1 MMRMIKNR
9 IILLLCSVVVATGV
23 ILINMSCTNSPSGA
37 LEYNTMSYYI
47 NGKFHDS
54 IPDSIVR
61 KEYGIVI
68 QEQNGF
74 EHSYRVFE
82 ELRHL
87 EREIQYCT
95 VHKNWEIITGYY
107 QAEKAKIEYMVKN
120 YKRGWK

>member
-1 MMRMIKNR
+1 MILRMI
-9 IILLLCSVVVATGV
+9 CSVVIATGV
-23 ILINMSCTNSPSGA
+23 MNCTNSPSGA

-74 EHSYRVFE
+74 EHSYRAFE
-82 ELRHL
+82 ELGHY
-87 EREIQYCT
+87 EREILYCS

-120 YKRGWK
+120 HKRGWK

>member
-1 MMRMIKNR
+1 MMILRMMRMIKNR

-74 EHSYRVFE
+74 EHSYKVFK
-82 ELRHL
+82 ELGHY
-87 EREIQYCT
+87 EREIQNGLLSSR
-95 VHKNWEIITGYY
+95 KS
-107 QAEKAKIEYMVKN
+107 QD
-120 YKRGWK
+120 

>member
-74 EHSYRVFE
+74 EHSKQKKPRLNIWLKTIREDGNECKHYNITCNSDNPLDVFN
-82 ELRHL
+82 HL
-87 EREIQYCT
+87 
-95 VHKNWEIITGYY
+95 
-107 QAEKAKIEYMVKN
+107 
-120 YKRGWK
+120 

>member
-9 IILLLCSVVVATGV
+9 IILLLCSV
-23 ILINMSCTNSPSGA
+23 ILNINCTNSPNGA

-74 EHSYRVFE
+74 EHSYRAFE

-95 VHKNWEIITGYY
+95 VHKNWEIVTGYY